1 MLAATGLRSLTML
14 CFRFLFFSSRQILF
28 RIRQARVGVIEESRT
43 FRRGMSLGPL
53 SFYLV
58 FLVSAITWAALVKNF
73 CRNLGWIGFGL
84 QVLRWQLTWI
94 AAED

>member
-1 MLAATGLRSLTML
+1 M
-14 CFRFLFFSSRQILF
+14 
-28 RIRQARVGVIEESRT
+28 GVIEESRT
-43 FRRGMSLGPL
+43 FRRGMSLGSL